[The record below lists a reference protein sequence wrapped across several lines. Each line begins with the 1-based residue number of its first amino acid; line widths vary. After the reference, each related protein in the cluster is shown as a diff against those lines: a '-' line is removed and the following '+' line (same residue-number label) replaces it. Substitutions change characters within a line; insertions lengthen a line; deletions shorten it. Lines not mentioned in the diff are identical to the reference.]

1 MEISMKIKI
10 EILADTNFIMNL
22 VEESE
27 KNESSFVKNFC
38 DELLQQIG
46 MQTKHIAQVVNEINK
61 INPCGEMVLR

>member
-1 MEISMKIKI
+1 MEISMKVKI

-27 KNESSFVKNFC
+27 KNESSFIKNFC

-46 MQTKHIAQVVNEINK
+46 MQTKNIAQVVNEINK
-61 INPCGEMVLR
+61 INPFGEII

>member
-1 MEISMKIKI
+1 MDITMKVKI
-10 EILADTNFIMNL
+10 EMLADTDFIMNL

-46 MQTKHIAQVVNEINK
+46 MQTKHIIQVANEINK
-61 INPCGEMVLR
+61 INPYAQ